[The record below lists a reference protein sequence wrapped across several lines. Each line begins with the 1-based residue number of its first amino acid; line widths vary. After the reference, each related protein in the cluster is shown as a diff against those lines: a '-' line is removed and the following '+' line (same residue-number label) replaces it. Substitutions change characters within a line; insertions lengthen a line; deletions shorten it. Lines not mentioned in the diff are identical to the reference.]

1 MNTNNGDNDDADA
14 DADRDDDDVDSTQQN
29 CGTNIPELRWSK
41 MATSP
46 CDMLIH
52 IDETFLQ
59 SAAPENIMTNN
70 QVKKRILIDIKDT
83 LCQK

>member
-83 LCQK
+83 L

>member
-1 MNTNNGDNDDADA
+1 MMMLMLMLIMMMMMLTAHS
-14 DADRDDDDVDSTQQN
+14 R
-29 CGTNIPELRWSK
+29 I
-41 MATSP
+41 
-46 CDMLIH
+46 MLIH

-83 LCQK
+83 LWQKYFRQGFGKII

>member
-29 CGTNIPELRWSK
+29 CGTNISELRWSK

-83 LCQK
+83 L

>member
-14 DADRDDDDVDSTQQN
+14 DADDDDDDDDDVDSTLQN
-29 CGTNIPELRWSK
+29 CGTNIPELPWSK

-52 IDETFLQ
+52 IDGDI
-59 SAAPENIMTNN
+59 SANCCP
-70 QVKKRILIDIKDT
+70 
-83 LCQK
+83 